1 MRGSECGADDSS
13 APSGACS
20 AARGNIQRARE
31 SSLGK
36 HAGSSELRQQDMKQD
51 DAFFL
56 FLFVFSSDTVVFFVC
71 LVCLSFS
78 NVIFERVLSHNKFL
92 ETEVIGNGE

>member
-1 MRGSECGADDSS
+1 
-13 APSGACS
+13 
-20 AARGNIQRARE
+20 
-31 SSLGK
+31 
-36 HAGSSELRQQDMKQD
+36 MKQD

>member
-31 SSLGK
+31 RSLGK
-36 HAGSSELRQQDMKQD
+36 HTGSSELRHQDMKQD
-51 DAFFL
+51 DAFFFSFRL
-56 FLFVFSSDTVVFFVC
+56 QSSDFVVSFF
-71 LVCLSFS
+71 LFS
-78 NVIFERVLSHNKFL
+78 NVFIYFRTMNGVGDLTHNKKK
-92 ETEVIGNGE
+92 N